1 MMDVNPSTGEERQ
14 RAVTRLISTKP
25 ETIAAALEA
34 IK

>member
-1 MMDVNPSTGEERQ
+1 MDVNPSTGKEMQ
-14 RAVTRLISTKP
+14 RAVAQLISTKP